1 MLNPGN
7 FRFIGRLLL
16 PLWTAFGAGIASA
29 QGAALPVEV
38 AAVETRPITRVVQAT
53 GSVTAARASRL
64 SVATSGL
71 VTALHVDAG
80 TRVNVGDLLL
90 ELDPELAKLQWRS
103 ARAGAEEAR
112 NALADAR
119 RRLQEA
125 EALAPQQSIA
135 KTVVRDLAAE
145 VAEDEAALHRAEA
158 EAGYRQGV
166 LERHQLRAPFSGVV
180 SAKLTEL
187 GEWVIPGQPVLELVA
202 TDQVRLDFQVPED
215 FLADVSEGAPVN
227 FILNADASK
236 VFEGKVATIV
246 PVADPNARTF
256 LLRVHAAAGNY
267 RMLPGMSAQAEL
279 ALSTGR
285 GGLVVPRDAVLRFP
299 DGRTVVWLVKAGAA
313 GPVVEERRVET
324 GLAFDGMV
332 EIREGLEDGAS
343 VVVQGNAALQNGQQ
357 VVIRSVGGS

>member
-1 MLNPGN
+1 MCRW
-7 FRFIGRLLL
+7 FV
-16 PLWTAFGAGIASA
+16 PLWTALGTGIASA
-29 QGAALPVEV
+29 QGVALPVEV
-38 AAVETRPITRVVQAT
+38 AAVETRLINRVVQVT
-53 GSVTAARASRL
+53 GSVTAARESRL

-80 TRVNVGDLLL
+80 TRVKVGDLLL
-90 ELDPELAKLQWRS
+90 ELDPELAQLQWRS
-103 ARAGAEEAR
+103 ARAGAEQAR
-112 NALADAR
+112 NALTDAR

-135 KTVVRDLAAE
+135 ETVVRDLAAE

-166 LERHQLRAPFSGVV
+166 LERHQLKAPFSGVV

-215 FLADVSEGAPVN
+215 FLADVATGTPVK
-227 FILNADASK
+227 FILNADASR
-236 VFEGKVATIV
+236 VFEGKVATVV

-285 GGLVVPRDAVLRFP
+285 EGLVVPRDAVLRFP
-299 DGRTVVWLVKAGAA
+299 DGRSVVWLVRGSALGAMA
-313 GPVVEERRVET
+313 EERRVET

-332 EIREGLEDGAS
+332 EIREGLEDGAT
-343 VVVQGNAALQNGQQ
+343 VVVQGNAALQEGQQ
-357 VVIRSVGGS
+357 VMIRSTRGD